1 MILNKIIK
9 HFGLQTQS
17 ISDVADSHSSTVYK
31 VLLTNGE
38 TVYIKIPFNILKFH
52 REIKAYSILEGRIA
66 VPRLLDVWEGDDETI
81 GALLLSELEGQPLKP
96 KLSTLLAYET
106 GVYHASMHAIQP
118 PQGMDLTN
126 IDNEFPNW
134 TAFLDRMFY
143 GFAEDTKKV
152 IDPFLYEAAIQKYVE
167 MKNDLPAPDGPS
179 FIHMDFRPANILVKD
194 ERVMGAI
201 DFESVRFGATEMDFS
216 KIHRDFL
223 SLDPSLYQAY
233 QDGYRSIRPL
243 IDLDQ
248 VLIFYRFTDAFNSIG
263 WCQRRGIDQNR
274 DFYEQNLG
282 ILKEE
287 LNVYK

>member
-1 MILNKIIK
+1 MTLNKIIK

-66 VPRLLDVWEGDDETI
+66 VPRLLDVWEGDDETT
-81 GALLLSELEGQPLKP
+81 GALLLSELEGQPLMP
-96 KLSTLLAYET
+96 TISTSLAYET

-118 PQGMDLTN
+118 PAGLDLAN

-134 TAFLDRMFY
+134 SAFLDRMFY

-152 IDPFLYEAAIQKYVE
+152 IDPALYEKSIDKYVE
-167 MKNDLPAPDGPS
+167 MKRNLPAPDGPS
-179 FIHMDFRPANILVKD
+179 FIHMDFRPANILVKNNQITG
-194 ERVMGAI
+194 VI

-243 IDLDQ
+243 VDLDR

-274 DFYEQNLG
+274 DFYERNLE

-287 LNVYK
+287 LKVYK